1 MNNLKTEKEQLRKDI
16 RDLLRQ
22 MTSDQRQNWSG
33 IITGKILEL
42 PEYQQAKTIM
52 VFLSLAREYDT
63 MDFIAIALK
72 AGKIVCAPKVNWP
85 AWSMEPVQL
94 ESIEDMAADEHN
106 LKEPTG
112 NKKIFPDTI
121 DLILTPGLAFD
132 LAGHR
137 VGRGGGFYDHFISR
151 SDLRGFR
158 LAPTFDFQIRPSV
171 PFDSHD
177 QRVDMILSPGKQ
189 LRFVR

>member
-137 VGRGGGFYDHFISR
+137 VGRGGDFTIILFPDPICAGLGW
-151 SDLRGFR
+151 LRLSIFR
-158 LAPTFDFQIRPSV
+158 FAPACPSTATING
-171 PFDSHD
+171 S
-177 QRVDMILSPGKQ
+177 I
-189 LRFVR
+189 